1 MVVVVS
7 VMHLMPAATG
17 PLLWFAAMVL
27 RFVSGTTS
35 HSVEPASTGHPLR
48 IGDVLTT
55 QVTLMKA
62 VLRPACARRR

>member
-1 MVVVVS
+1 MVVVAS
-7 VMHLMPAATG
+7 VTHFMPAATG

-27 RFVSGTTS
+27 RFVSRTTS

-55 QVTLMKA
+55 EGTLMKA
-62 VLRPACARRR
+62 ALRPACGRCR